1 MEDDTLANCLK
12 PFWDAES
19 IGISELT
26 TNKEV
31 KDELF
36 EINIKRIRERYSV
49 KLTWN
54 VDRKPFSNCFPLCN
68 SHLQSLH
75 HRLRKDSSLWLNM
88 TRLFTTKLKWD
99 RRESAGQRIG

>member
-1 MEDDTLANCLK
+1 MEEDTLANCLK
-12 PFWDAES
+12 RFWDAES

-36 EINIKRIRERYSV
+36 EINIKRIHERYSV

-68 SHLQSLH
+68 SHLRVVKFPNSKFKSIYDEEEKVLLTGKKQQPRS
-75 HRLRKDSSLWLNM
+75 
-88 TRLFTTKLKWD
+88 FTE
-99 RRESAGQRIG
+99 R